1 MNSKDK
7 KLYSLDYLIETIGN
21 DPEALKVMVEV
32 FLEYTPIDLAE
43 LTLAHKEN
51 DLRKVAFHAHKMKSS
66 VAALRIDEL
75 KYVLQSIDKP
85 EKTEALKNNLPDIIQ
100 RINEVLTVVFEQLN
114 RDFSS

>member
-21 DPEALKVMVEV
+21 DPEAIKVMVEV
-32 FLEYTPIDLAE
+32 FLEYTPLDLAALNKALNE
-43 LTLAHKEN
+43 K
-51 DLRKVAFHAHKMKSS
+51 DFKQVAAYGHKMKSS
-66 VAALRIDEL
+66 VAALRVDEIGLMLKIIDN
-75 KYVLQSIDKP
+75 P